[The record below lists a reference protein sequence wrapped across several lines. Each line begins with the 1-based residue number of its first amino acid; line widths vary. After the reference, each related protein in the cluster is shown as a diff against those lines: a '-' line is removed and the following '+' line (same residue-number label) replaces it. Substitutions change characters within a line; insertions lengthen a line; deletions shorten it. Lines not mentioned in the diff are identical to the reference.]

1 MSKVETIEREIL
13 ELSREEFAMLKMRL
27 ALLEKEQVAQ
37 ENQNFEAA
45 LIESQSYISLPIAQR
60 REQMRLSSIEAAR
73 LKIYDSSH
81 EFFEW
86 VNADLGEELLGS

>member
-1 MSKVETIEREIL
+1 
-13 ELSREEFAMLKMRL
+13 MRL

-73 LKIYDSSH
+73 LKFMTRVMNFLS
-81 EFFEW
+81 
-86 VNADLGEELLGS
+86 GSMLIWEKSC